1 MSGDA
6 AGAAN
11 DDAGAW
17 WRVCDEAAL
26 SEGGACGAECGGHLV
41 AVFRT
46 RGELHATDSLCTHAF
61 VPLQDGILDGYEI
74 ECPVHQARFDVR
86 DGACTRFPATRPLR
100 NVSGAQPQ
108 SRRGGLDPRG
118 PRVRAPRAAAAG
130 YRGGDN
136 RVK

>member
-1 MSGDA
+1 MSGAA

-26 SEGGACGAECGGHLV
+26 AEGGACGAECGGHLV

-100 NVSGAQPQ
+100 TF
-108 SRRGGLDPRG
+108 
-118 PRVRAPRAAAAG
+118 RVRKHDRVVEVWIPAGLEPARRRLRPPATAAATTG
-130 YRGGDN
+130 
-136 RVK
+136 